1 MTFDRKRLLLLPLHN
16 RIHDLD
22 ISVIKPLQ
30 ENSLTYPSFKTIAAN
45 IKNAKKAGKSVIMML
60 GGHVIRSGVQ
70 RYIIDMIEKGYI
82 TCLAMNGS
90 GVIHDLDRKSVV

>member
-1 MTFDRKRLLLLPLHN
+1 MMFDRKRLLLLPLHN

-30 ENSLTYPSFKTIAAN
+30 KNSFFHPSFKTIADN
-45 IKNAKKAGKSVIMML
+45 IKNARKAGKSVIMML

-70 RYIIDMIEKGYI
+70 RYIIDMMEKGHI
-82 TCLAMNGS
+82 TCLAMNGERDV
-90 GVIHDLDRKSVV
+90 GKD